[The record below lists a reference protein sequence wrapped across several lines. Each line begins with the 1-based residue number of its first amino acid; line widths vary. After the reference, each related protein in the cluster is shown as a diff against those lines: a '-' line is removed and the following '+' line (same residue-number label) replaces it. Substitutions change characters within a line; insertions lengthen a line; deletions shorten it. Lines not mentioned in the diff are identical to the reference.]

1 MVSLYKDPDGD
12 KVFEAHDKALIAET
26 QTFSQSLQE
35 FEGSSTNVDVLQRR
49 IRELEEELI
58 SQSVG
63 CPFYFTVI

>member
-26 QTFSQSLQE
+26 QTFSQSLRG
-35 FEGSSTNVDVLQRR
+35 FGGSGSNVDILQQR
-49 IRELEEELI
+49 IRELEDELI

-63 CPFYFTVI
+63 CTFCSVM